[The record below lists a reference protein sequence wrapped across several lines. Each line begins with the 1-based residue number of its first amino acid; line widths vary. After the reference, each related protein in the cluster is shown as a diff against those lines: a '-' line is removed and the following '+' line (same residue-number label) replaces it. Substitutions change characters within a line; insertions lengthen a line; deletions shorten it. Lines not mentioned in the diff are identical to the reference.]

1 MIVVDA
7 SVLAPLV
14 IDDGDDGRR
23 ARTRLHGQRMSAPYV
38 IDVEVI
44 SAIRQIA
51 RAGVL
56 DERRVSQALADL
68 MASPLRRVGHTP
80 LLPRIWALRHNVTP
94 YDAAYV
100 ALAEAIG
107 APLLTADRRLASASG
122 VECEIELIG

>member
-1 MIVVDA
+1 
-7 SVLAPLV
+7 
-14 IDDGDDGRR
+14 
-23 ARTRLHGQRMSAPYV
+23 MSAPCLV
-38 IDVEVI
+38 DVEVM

-51 RAGVL
+51 QARAV
-56 DERRVSQALADL
+56 DDRRVRQALVDL
-68 MASPLRRVGHTP
+68 MASPLRRVPHTP

-107 APLLTADRRLASASG
+107 ATLLTADRRLASARG